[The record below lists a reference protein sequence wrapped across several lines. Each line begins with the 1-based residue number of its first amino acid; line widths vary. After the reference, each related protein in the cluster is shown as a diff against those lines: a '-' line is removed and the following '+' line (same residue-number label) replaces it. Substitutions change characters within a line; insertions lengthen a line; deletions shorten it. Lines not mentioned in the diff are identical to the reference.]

1 MRPRA
6 LSSLL
11 AATASLAACA
21 TAPSATPGRAAPVPI
36 DGYDWILHRDG
47 DDARLSYGVAE
58 SDDVRLALDCA
69 RGAGSVA
76 LTVLA
81 GPDAAP
87 EIVLESGGETESF
100 IANSEEDLLHDGLI
114 LTAEAD
120 ADSPIFQR
128 FRRTGW
134 LAARRGGTLEV
145 YATHPGS
152 GERVDGFFDF
162 CGRDARSTD

>member
-1 MRPRA
+1 RA

-11 AATASLAACA
+11 AVMASLAACA
-21 TAPSATPGRAAPVPI
+21 TAPSAPPDRAAPAPVE
-36 DGYDWILHRDG
+36 GYDWILHRDG

-69 RGAGSVA
+69 RGAGRLA

-81 GPDAAP
+81 GPDAGP
-87 EIVLESGGETESF
+87 EIVLESGGAMESF
-100 IANSEEDLLHDGLI
+100 AANSEEDLLHDGLI

-120 ADSPIFQR
+120 YDRPIFQR

-134 LAARRGGTLEV
+134 LAAWRGGAREV
-145 YATHPGS
+145 YASHPGS

-162 CGRDARSTD
+162 CDRGARATD